1 LLSFAYVYFLE
12 SGLFTGLQPL
22 QIKNFPAA
30 ISGCAGLYEPAVH
43 DVHVSSFRACQEPG
57 SIRRLK
63 KAWHGLWFLA
73 RKSANFL
80 LASIPRE
87 RRDGLGR
94 SVAATLASAL

>member
-12 SGLFTGLQPL
+12 SGLFNGLQPI
-22 QIKNFPAA
+22 QIKKFPAA
-30 ISGCAGLYEPAVH
+30 ISGCARLYEPAVH

-80 LASIPRE
+80 LASIPPE
-87 RRDGLGR
+87 RRDRLGR